1 MKKILISATAI
12 IVLLVTA
19 FIIFISQGG
28 KTLITGYSLK
38 CDNDVYMIIDERGSP
53 IRYSYKKVLG
63 TDVEK
68 LTDGD
73 RIFII
78 SDLINESYP
87 ASTSARFIL
96 KLGDGDISDIP
107 ENTLVS
113 LSELGWYKFTER

>member
-1 MKKILISATAI
+1 MKKILISSAAI

-28 KTLITGYSLK
+28 KTVITGYSLK

-53 IRYSYKKVLG
+53 IRYSYKKAIG
-63 TDVEK
+63 TDTEK

-73 RIFII
+73 RILII

-87 ASTSARFIL
+87 GSTSARFIL
-96 KLGDGDISDIP
+96 KLEDGDISDIP
-107 ENTLVS
+107 EATLVS
-113 LSELGWYKFTER
+113 LSELGWYKFTE